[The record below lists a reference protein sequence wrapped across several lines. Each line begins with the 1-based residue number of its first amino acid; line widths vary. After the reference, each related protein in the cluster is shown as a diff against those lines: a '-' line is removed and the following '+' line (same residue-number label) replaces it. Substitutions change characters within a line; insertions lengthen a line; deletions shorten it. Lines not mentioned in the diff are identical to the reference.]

1 MGLMCIGQ
9 QIDHSEAQKYENIE
23 LVRKKGIQ
31 QFARLYHTF
40 KYRDNDTLKYG
51 DEVEYSMVKF
61 DHKHKR
67 VYLLLKAEKLM
78 QKLNDKNNNNDDVKF
93 MSEFGSFMIEGIPGR
108 PYECDLSKSLLQIE
122 ANMKLRRQRVQEFL
136 EPSNEHV
143 MTFSGK
149 IFKWS

>member
-9 QIDHSEAQKYENIE
+9 QIEHSEAQKYENIE

-31 QFARLYHTF
+31 QFARLYNTF
-40 KYRDNDTLKYG
+40 KHRDNDSFKYG

-67 VYLLLKAEKLM
+67 VFVLLKADKLM
-78 QKLNDKNNNNDDVKF
+78 KQLNDKNNNNDHVKF

-108 PYECDLSKSLLQIE
+108 PYESDLAKSLVQIE
-122 ANMKLRRQRVQEFL
+122 ANMKMRRMRVQEFL

-143 MTFSGK
+143 MTFSGNFSK
-149 IFKWS
+149 Y